1 MTSRHYN
8 SNNGVTFIIIYYTI
22 YSLGHKFKTR
32 LKINRNIPNK
42 LTSNRLLNIIFL
54 NKYKV
59 SNILM
64 SRKVTNQ
71 LNKIIE

>member
-1 MTSRHYN
+1 MTLRHYYN
-8 SNNGVTFIIIYYTI
+8 SNNGVTFIIIYII
-22 YSLGHKFKTR
+22 YSLGYK
-32 LKINRNIPNK
+32 LKINKNIPNK

-64 SRKVTNQ
+64 SGKVTN
-71 LNKIIE
+71 